1 MVTSNCSKFYVPTLS
16 EKIIKNKNIHHY
28 YKRNDKRW
36 FDVQNIVLKTTSAVI
51 EIANLCLQVD
61 NKNEVIHFKDGIV
74 KTIDAITLL
83 SKVNHPMAFE
93 RKERLKYTLLEDYK
107 IICEQDHS
115 DSKQLLRDG
124 LADAMKKAKAP
135 HCMN

>member
-1 MVTSNCSKFYVPTLS
+1 MVTSNCSKFYVPTLN

-36 FDVQNIVLKTTSAVI
+36 FDVQNIVLKTTYAVI

-83 SKVNHPMAFE
+83 SKVNHPMTFE